1 MCINI
6 AIGREASTDN
16 QIMVCRNED
25 GRGHRWNRYLAY
37 RSEPEYA
44 SPLVV
49 HEGIWT
55 LGNGLGVPLPANG
68 FAYSAMP
75 DAQPHRAARC
85 HLHEG
90 RGINENNV
98 AVSTTNARR
107 LNPQAMAADPLLAE
121 AGVAEAVIPTLL
133 LPQALSAHHG
143 VELLGHYIER
153 YGASEACGA
162 ILADAFEA
170 WYLEIGSAHH
180 WIAVR
185 IPADSYLVAAGTMRV
200 HDVDLDGAG
209 VLHSRGLFEFVAEH
223 RLLTDPDRRRFD
235 FAAAF
240 GVPGSPQDAERI
252 WLTQKHL
259 SSSRRQGPRQPRYPL
274 FLKPDGRLC
283 VTDVMTVLRGTSMW
297 RVFEGG
303 TGRPSAHDRTEASHI
318 VCLNADMPTELRG
331 LIWQTLGSP
340 LGTPYLPLYHAMQD
354 IPRLPG
360 LPRPPCAGRRR
371 SARASLRTAGHV
383 ACPGAGVRL
392 PAAPPEADAALHVPA
407 IAAERP
413 RLRPALQHRLHP
425 ADGGKGPPRTP
436 APDGAP
442 PGKDRQRVG
451 GLRGTAN
458 RAARLRPVETQAR
471 RPVSRPAPQPV
482 GITGLRPGT
491 F

>member
-25 GRGHRWNRYLAY
+25 SRGHRWNRYFAY

-121 AGVAEAVIPTLL
+121 AGIEEAVIPTLL
-133 LPQALSAHHG
+133 LPQALSARHG

-162 ILADAFEA
+162 ILADASEA

-223 RLLTDPDRRRFD
+223 RLLADPDRRRFD
-235 FAAAF
+235 FAGAF
-240 GVPGSPQDAERI
+240 GVPGSPHDAERI

-318 VCLNADMPTELRG
+318 VCLSADMPTELRG

-354 IPRLPG
+354 IPRELDRGSDPQGGPPAYRAFRSLLALAGSETPG
-360 LPRPPCAGRRR
+360 ALSALQAMWHAQEQEFVFQQHHLKQMLLSMYLQSPPSALAFAQHYSTGCILQMVEKAHRERQRLMARPP
-371 SARASLRTAGHV
+371 
-383 ACPGAGVRL
+383 
-392 PAAPPEADAALHVPA
+392 E
-407 IAAERP
+407 
-413 RLRPALQHRLHP
+413 
-425 ADGGKGPPRTP
+425 K
-436 APDGAP
+436 
-442 PGKDRQRVG
+442 
-451 GLRGTAN
+451 
-458 RAARLRPVETQAR
+458 
-471 RPVSRPAPQPV
+471 
-482 GITGLRPGT
+482 TGNA
-491 F
+491 